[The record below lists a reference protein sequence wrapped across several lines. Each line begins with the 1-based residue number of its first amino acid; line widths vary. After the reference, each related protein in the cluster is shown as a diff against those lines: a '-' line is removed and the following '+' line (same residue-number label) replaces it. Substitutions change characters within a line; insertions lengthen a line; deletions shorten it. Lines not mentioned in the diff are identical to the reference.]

1 MIFEELRNK
10 GEDMLE
16 KEYGI
21 EKAEYRRG
29 LEQTMLIFEGET
41 AYIADYQMKMWEE
54 KSLGK

>member
-1 MIFEELRNK
+1 
-10 GEDMLE
+10 MLE

-41 AYIADYQMKMWEE
+41 AYIEDYQMKMLEE
-54 KSLGK
+54 NHIKGFWM